1 MTADKMLRIEPLKT
15 ALIIQD
21 MQNDV
26 LSEGGAWAD
35 SGAPL
40 HAKSQNI
47 VANVALLA
55 AEARR
60 QGAPVI
66 HVHYIVEPGAVG
78 LKLNAPQKRIAG
90 DLLSEATGRLSFLV
104 DVGLHY
110 LTLARTLPRPSR
122 CAAKTPVANSP
133 SWVTPSGQP
142 TAAHDAVRC
151 PRSQWPWPERCRFHR
166 PMPRAPQRSTSCR

>member
-47 VANVALLA
+47 GANVALLA

-60 QGAPVI
+60 QG
-66 HVHYIVEPGAVG
+66 H
-78 LKLNAPQKRIAG
+78 
-90 DLLSEATGRLSFLV
+90 
-104 DVGLHY
+104 
-110 LTLARTLPRPSR
+110 PSSMS
-122 CAAKTPVANSP
+122 TT
-133 SWVTPSGQP
+133 SWNLE
-142 TAAHDAVRC
+142 
-151 PRSQWPWPERCRFHR
+151 QWD
-166 PMPRAPQRSTSCR
+166 

>member
-78 LKLNAPQKRIAG
+78 LKLIPGRHCMPSPRI
-90 DLLSEATGRLSFLV
+90 LWRTWRFLRPK
-104 DVGLHY
+104 
-110 LTLARTLPRPSR
+110 LAAREHPSSMS
-122 CAAKTPVANSP
+122 TT
-133 SWVTPSGQP
+133 SWNLEQ
-142 TAAHDAVRC
+142 
-151 PRSQWPWPERCRFHR
+151 
-166 PMPRAPQRSTSCR
+166 